1 MEFKCE
7 IWGLKEKN
15 MIPKVIHYCWFGKGK
30 YSDKIEKCILS
41 WKKYCPGY
49 KIICWNED
57 NYDVHKNKFVE
68 QAYEKKKWAF
78 VSDYA
83 RVDIVYHYGGIY
95 LDTDVELIKSLDDI
109 LNCEMYAGMESKDFL
124 ALGLGFGAVKGH
136 PYLKE
141 IMEYYETREFIQSN
155 GKMDLKACPV
165 IQTEILMRHGLKK
178 EDKYQKLEK
187 CIVYPSEVFS
197 PKSFQTGETNITSN
211 TVSIHHF
218 DMSWLNE
225 KQKKNKE
232 KEWELKKRYGSK
244 WGKFF
249 SMIRT
254 GPYKLIEKMRNEGF
268 RGTCLYLKMIG
279 KNILGKTNK

>member
-1 MEFKCE
+1 
-7 IWGLKEKN
+7 

-30 YSDKIEKCILS
+30 YGDKIEKCILS
-41 WKKYCPGY
+41 WKKYCPDY

-57 NYDVHKNKFVE
+57 NYDIHKNKFVE

-95 LDTDVELIKSLDDI
+95 LDTDVELIKSLDEI
-109 LNCEMYAGMESKDFL
+109 LDCEMYAGMESKDFL

-141 IMEYYETREFIQSN
+141 IMEYYETREFVHGN

-165 IQTEILMRHGLKK
+165 IQTEILMRYGLKK

-197 PKSFQTGETNITSN
+197 PKSFQTGETRITSKSI
-211 TVSIHHF
+211 SIHHY
-218 DMSWLNE
+218 DMTWLDE
-225 KQKKNKE
+225 KQKKSKE
-232 KEWELKKRYGSK
+232 REWELKKKYGTK
-244 WGKFF
+244 WGKILG
-249 SMIRT
+249 MIQT
-254 GPYKLIEKMRNEGF
+254 GPYKLVAKIRNEGIQ
-268 RGTCLYLKMIG
+268 GGYLYLKMVAR
-279 KNILGKTNK
+279 NIFRKR